1 MEREGGR
8 ERERERETG
17 SWLIRRSRMLI
28 FPERRALVCDSRTRY
43 VVHSGF
49 LVGKVGSGRLIT
61 TAPYPQQ
68 KRSAMAPK
76 HLKASSPSKAS
87 KARRTSEREA
97 AYRTARGS
105 RFPRFPL
112 WSCVMCRTISLDST
126 LNWGPIIAT
135 QTCTAQT
142 ITTPKPSWNPCR
154 NPRSHFA
161 RLTAL

>member
-1 MEREGGR
+1 MWREREGET
-8 ERERERETG
+8 ERERERDRELAHQEK
-17 SWLIRRSRMLI
+17 SDAD

-97 AYRTARGS
+97 AYSTARGS

-135 QTCTAQT
+135 QTCTAQPLLPQNLHGT
-142 ITTPKPSWNPCR
+142 LVEIPEAT
-154 NPRSHFA
+154 
-161 RLTAL
+161 LQG